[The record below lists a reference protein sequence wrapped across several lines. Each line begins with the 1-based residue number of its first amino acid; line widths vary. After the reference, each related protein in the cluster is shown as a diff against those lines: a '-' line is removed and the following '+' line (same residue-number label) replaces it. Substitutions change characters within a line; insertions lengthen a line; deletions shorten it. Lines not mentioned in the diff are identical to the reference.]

1 MARGRK
7 TGGKDFEKGHKGGPG
22 KPPTPPDIRASRAL
36 TREEFE
42 RVAYRLL
49 FINQQEFQTI
59 VKNAE
64 TPMFDLMMAA
74 VIHKAVVEGDERR
87 MDFLLSRLI
96 GKVVQPISGPDGKP
110 LPLVQIFLPSN
121 GREAPHIKRE
131 KAPIE
136 AEGRRIPSGESSKP
150 AQAKKA

>member
-49 FINQQEFQTI
+49 FINQTDFQKI
-59 VKNAE
+59 VKDPE

-74 VIHKAVVEGDERR
+74 VIHKGVVEGDERR

-96 GKVVQPISGPDGKP
+96 GKVVQPISGPDGKA
-110 LPLVQIFLPSN
+110 LPIVQIFLPAN

-131 KAPIE
+131 KPPIE
-136 AEGRRIPSGESSKP
+136 AEGRRVSPSEGSK
-150 AQAKKA
+150 AAASKKA